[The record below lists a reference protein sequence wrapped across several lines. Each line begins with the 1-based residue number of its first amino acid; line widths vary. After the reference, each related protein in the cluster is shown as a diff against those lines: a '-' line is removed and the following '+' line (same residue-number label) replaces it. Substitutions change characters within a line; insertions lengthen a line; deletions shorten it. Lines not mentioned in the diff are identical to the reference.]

1 MSAASELQ
9 LDAEEL
15 TGLWRADGGWRR
27 FVRDPFA
34 MTGLVVVVFL
44 VVLAF
49 VLPPVL
55 QDPNAL
61 DPAAPLSGPSL
72 SHLLGTDPFGRD
84 LLARVAAG
92 LATSLEI
99 AFLSVTGAAVVGVFL
114 GLVAGWFGGV
124 LDVVIMRV
132 IDAVLAFPVLLLA
145 LFVVAALGP
154 GATHLAISIG
164 FVFVPYFVRLMRT
177 QTLALRSAE
186 FVVAGEAYGTAPARL
201 LGGVVLPNA
210 LTPILV
216 QYSLSMGF
224 AILAEAGL
232 SFLGLGIQPPDAA
245 LGLMLQDA
253 QEYLEQSLWYSVVP
267 GLAIIVAVLGFN
279 VLGDG
284 IRDAFDPG
292 SHR

>member
-1 MSAASELQ
+1 
-9 LDAEEL
+9 
-15 TGLWRADGGWRR
+15 
-27 FVRDPFA
+27 
-34 MTGLVVVVFL
+34 
-44 VVLAF
+44 VLAF
-49 VLPPVL
+49 VLPPL
-55 QDPNAL
+55 LDDPNAL
-61 DPAAPLSGPSL
+61 DPAAPLAGPST

-114 GLVAGWFGGV
+114 GLVAGWVGGV

-132 IDAVLAFPVLLLA
+132 VDAVLAFPVLLLA

-201 LGGVVLPNA
+201 LAGVVLPNA

-216 QYSLSMGF
+216 
-224 AILAEAGL
+224 
-232 SFLGLGIQPPDAA
+232 
-245 LGLMLQDA
+245 
-253 QEYLEQSLWYSVVP
+253 
-267 GLAIIVAVLGFN
+267 
-279 VLGDG
+279 
-284 IRDAFDPG
+284 
-292 SHR
+292 